1 MSKGL
6 IRDTKAHR
14 EGKFLWFVIAAPLR
28 FAPFCTLNSDVCAQ
42 FTLLTMRF
50 LSLPSLLLAA
60 LAFPPLAAAAGSIS
74 GTVSNGTTGKASA
87 GDTVTLIRL
96 AGGMQE
102 ATHTTTDA
110 TGHYTLDVP
119 DEGIHLIRATHEGA
133 NYFKPAPPG
142 TQNVDLDVYTVA
154 AKVPGVTLEADVMRV
169 QTEPDAKSL
178 RVVQHFFLKNESTP
192 PKTQFSDATFDFTL
206 PEGAQIEGAAAQ
218 GPGGMTVQSQP
229 MPLKAKDHYT
239 FNFAIRP
246 GGQTQF
252 QVSYKVPYS
261 GSVKLAPT
269 TVLPA
274 QNVVVMMPKAM
285 KFEGGSTSWASV
297 TEETDAQTYVA
308 RNLPANA
315 PVTFTVSGQGQLPR
329 QTAGDGSASQQDQG
343 SSGQVSGTPGTGPDP
358 NADAGSNTT
367 PNRPGG
373 GMANPIDTPDPLSKY
388 KWWIIAGVGLL
399 LAGGA
404 GFLLSRPQ
412 NPVQP
417 VAGVTPAAGASPL
430 PPNAH
435 LPQAT
440 ILHALRD
447 ELFAL
452 ESDKLPGKITA
463 EQYAKVK
470 PALEVVL
477 QYALEREKQA

>member
-1 MSKGL
+1 
-6 IRDTKAHR
+6 
-14 EGKFLWFVIAAPLR
+14 
-28 FAPFCTLNSDVCAQ
+28 
-42 FTLLTMRF
+42 MRF
-50 LSLPSLLLAA
+50 LPFAA
-60 LAFPPLAAAAGSIS
+60 LALTAAAFPALALAAGSIS
-74 GTVSNGTTGKASA
+74 GTVSNGTTGKPSM

-102 ATHTTTDA
+102 ATHTTTDSK
-110 TGHYTLDVP
+110 GHYTLDVP

-154 AKVPGVTLEADVMRV
+154 AKVPGVSLEADVMRV

-206 PEGAQIEGAAAQ
+206 PEGAQIEGSAAQ

-229 MPLKAKDHYT
+229 MPLKAKGHYT
-239 FNFAIRP
+239 FNFAVRP

-261 GSVKLAPT
+261 GSLKLALAT
-269 TVLPA
+269 AMPA
-274 QNVVVMMPKAM
+274 QNAVVMMPKAM
-285 KFEGGSTSWASV
+285 KFEGGGTSWVSV

-308 RNLPANA
+308 RNLPPNDAA
-315 PVTFTVSGQGQLPR
+315 TFTVSGQGQLPR
-329 QTAGDGSASQQDQG
+329 QTATEGSASQQDQG
-343 SSGQVSGTPGTGPDP
+343 NGGQVSGTPGTGADP
-358 NADAGSNTT
+358 NADPGSNTT

-373 GMANPIDTPDPLSKY
+373 GLGNPIDTPDPLSKY

-412 NPVQP
+412 NAV
-417 VAGVTPAAGASPL
+417 VSTAGVTPVAGASPL

-440 ILHALRD
+440 IMHALRD

-452 ESDKLPGKITA
+452 ESDRLTNRITP
-463 EQYAKVK
+463 EQYARVK
-470 PALEVVL
+470 PALETVL